1 MLLHDRPAPTPTHR
15 LPRQASSLT
24 RRYADL
30 NAGTRRTHTQT
41 RSHTHDT
48 HAKHTLLVHLLQHN
62 GRLGRMC
69 ARDHILPPPFLAV
82 WWVSVAHM
90 SEAENTPTRRRGR
103 EKWIRRWPKTTM
115 RMKRKRG
122 CASTSCRLL
131 CECVDERLVNGGQ
144 EDRGTVLLGE
154 VSHGSVCT

>member
-1 MLLHDRPAPTPTHR
+1 MGEEGPEEVLLHDRPAPTPTHR

-30 NAGTRRTHTQT
+30 NARTTRTHAATCTQ
-41 RSHTHDT
+41 THDT
-48 HAKHTLLVHLLQHN
+48 HAGHTLLVHLLQHN

-90 SEAENTPTRRRGR
+90 SEAEKHTRKTKGQR
-103 EKWIRRWPKTTM
+103 EIDSQV
-115 RMKRKRG
+115 
-122 CASTSCRLL
+122 A
-131 CECVDERLVNGGQ
+131 
-144 EDRGTVLLGE
+144 
-154 VSHGSVCT
+154 